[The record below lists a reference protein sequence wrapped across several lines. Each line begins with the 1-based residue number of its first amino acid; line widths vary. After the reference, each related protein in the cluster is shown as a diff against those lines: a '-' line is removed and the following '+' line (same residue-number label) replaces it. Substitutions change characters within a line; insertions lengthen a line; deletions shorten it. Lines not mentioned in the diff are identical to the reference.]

1 MAHFL
6 PHSMGEEWEWKD
18 KGNEDMG
25 STMKKKKSDTFIFVY
40 CINVWLVEGK
50 FVYLFVKI
58 IH

>member
-25 STMKKKKSDTFIFVY
+25 STMKKKKKVIH
-40 CINVWLVEGK
+40 
-50 FVYLFVKI
+50 LFLSTA
-58 IH
+58 